1 MGRSRVAL
9 VAVPSV
15 FRVVHRQGRHVLIA
29 VRFGQD
35 ARRRDGQES
44 AIPLDFAGVGNVVG
58 AEPISVDEQV
68 LWTEPEAIDGPVHG
82 EIGRLQDVDLLDF
95 LDGGPPD
102 TPRLGVSLDGGPQAG
117 PGIRVELLACLLYT
131 SDAADES

>member
-1 MGRSRVAL
+1 MDSPESSAVVSRVAMDPERFLVGRSRVAL

-15 FRVVHRQGRHVLIA
+15 FRVVHRQGRHALIA

-68 LWTEPEAIDGPVHG
+68 LWTEPE
-82 EIGRLQDVDLLDF
+82 L
-95 LDGGPPD
+95 
-102 TPRLGVSLDGGPQAG
+102 SL
-117 PGIRVELLACLLYT
+117 IHI
-131 SDAADES
+131 